1 MFRVASAALYGE
13 PFLALDETL
22 ARIDAIT
29 HEQVA
34 EACREFFHPERQTVV
49 TLGRSVDLP

>member
-13 PFLALDETL
+13 PFLPLDETL

-29 HEQVA
+29 PEQVA
-34 EACREFFHPERQTVV
+34 EACRELFHPERQTVV